1 MRKSLCL
8 KVIGVISLV
17 ILGINAETSKKKVT
31 KKSDWIKVPWSHG
44 GHYWH
49 NTVTREDRDTRPPNV
64 EL

>member
-8 KVIGVISLV
+8 KVIGVISFV
-17 ILGINAETSKKKVT
+17 ILGINAETSKKKIK
-31 KKSDWIKVPWSHG
+31 KKSDWIMVPWSHG